1 MLKLYDAA
9 VSGNAYKVRLLAA
22 LAGIELVLIP
32 VDLAAGE
39 SRTEAFLAINPRGQI
54 PGLVDGEIVVWDS
67 QAILVH
73 LARTR
78 AGDWLPEDTAAL
90 VGVMQWLAVA
100 ENEILYG
107 LARARAVRLFGRPWD
122 LAQSQELGR
131 AGLQVMDRHLGR
143 CRWLA
148 TERPCIADIAC
159 YPYVALAP
167 EGEVSLADYANVRRW
182 IGDVQALPGYI
193 GMPGIKP
200 AAEMA

>member
-1 MLKLYDAA
+1 MQLYDATL
-9 VSGNAYKVRLLAA
+9 SGNAYKVRLLAA
-22 LAGIELVLIP
+22 LAGIDLELVP

-39 SRTEAFLAINPRGQI
+39 SRTEAFLALNPRGQI
-54 PGLVDGEIVVWDS
+54 PVLVDGETVVWDS

-78 AGDWLPEDTAAL
+78 AAGWLPEDTPGL

-107 LARARAVRLFGRPWD
+107 LARARAVRVFGRPWD

-131 AGLQVMDRHLGR
+131 AGLEVMDRHLGR
-143 CRWLA
+143 RRWLA
-148 TERPCIADIAC
+148 TERPSIADVAC

-167 EGEVSLADYANVRRW
+167 EGEVPLAGYDNVRRW
-182 IGDVQALPGYI
+182 IGDLQALPGYI
-193 GMPGIKP
+193 GMPGIEP
-200 AAEMA
+200 VTEVA